1 MKKLFLL
8 LTLVFNFILATISF
22 GQKNDF
28 KWLLGYSTWNPID
41 TNWGITIIDF
51 DTPDG
56 NPVFRYDSA
65 KKIQFAITSAI
76 ISDDDGEYLFSC
88 NGSYIED
95 SSGHLMQNGDQLSD
109 GARKYNDIGEVALQG
124 ALILP
129 YPCDKSKYILFHTLE
144 SSLPDYGITNP
155 EYFYSIVE
163 LSSNYPKGK
172 VIHKRKSFLR
182 DTLAENVSAV
192 KHANGR
198 DWWIVISEGNHI
210 GYYVYLLSDKG
221 LELMS
226 KQTFEGFRGN
236 GGFGLSFF
244 SNDGK
249 YFATA
254 VSAGS
259 SLALAWNYLYFFT
272 FDRCTGKL
280 GDLTYKRFP
289 YQPTWGTGCS
299 FSTDSKLLYVATADT
314 IYQFE
319 ISGNELKNQRKIA
332 GYDGYVELVAP
343 PNSGY
348 LTEFGMLQLA
358 PNGKIYGMLP
368 LGSYRSLDVINNPN
382 LIGKD
387 CDFKPHSAW
396 SPTVK
401 TAIPSFPNFRLGPID
416 GSSCDTLGINN
427 VPWCWWSYNQD
438 TSDYLNFEFTDL
450 SAYEVEQWCW
460 DFGDPASGNTNTS
473 MEKNPMHEFSTN
485 GVYTVCLIVKNKNG
499 ADTLCRTIKIG
510 NVVSTENQKLEVE
523 INVFPNPCKDYL
535 VVNVLEYNPEKM
547 LLNLSNQLGQ
557 IVLAQKL
564 YQGSNVI
571 GMKEYE
577 KGVYFLSIQ
586 EQNSLLKK
594 EIIIKN

>member
-1 MKKLFLL
+1 MKKLFLF
-8 LTLVFNFILATISF
+8 LTLAFVIFFSPISF

-28 KWLLGYSTWNPID
+28 KWLLGYGTSNPID
-41 TNWGITIIDF
+41 TNWGITIMDF
-51 DTPDG
+51 NTDDG
-56 NPVFRYDSA
+56 NPILRYDGN
-65 KKIQFAITSAI
+65 KRIQFAITSAI
-76 ISDDDGEYLFSC
+76 ISDDNGEYLFSC

-95 SSGHLMQNGDQLSD
+95 STGHLMLNGDKLSD

-129 YPCDKSKYILFHTLE
+129 FPGDKSKYILFHTLE

-163 LSSNYPKGK
+163 QSTNYPKGK

-182 DTLAENVSAV
+182 DTLSENVSAV

-198 DWWIVISEGNHI
+198 DWWIVINEGNHI

-221 LELMS
+221 IELKS
-226 KQTFEGFRGN
+226 KQTFEGFRGS

-259 SLALAWNYLYFFT
+259 SLANAWNYLYFFT
-272 FDRCTGKL
+272 FDRCTGEL
-280 GDLTYKRFP
+280 GNLNYKRFP

-299 FSTDSKLLYVATADT
+299 FSSDSKLLYVATADT

-319 ISGNELKNQRKIA
+319 ISGNELKNQRRIA
-332 GYDGYVELVAP
+332 GYDGYAEIVVP

-387 CDFKPHSAW
+387 CDFKPHSVW

-416 GSSCDTLGINN
+416 GSTCDTLGIDNI
-427 VPWCWWSYNQD
+427 PWCHWRYDQD
-438 TSDYLNFEFTDL
+438 TSDYLNFNFTDL

-460 DFGDPASGNTNTS
+460 NFGDPKSDSNDS
-473 MEKNPMHEFSTN
+473 MKKNPNHRFSGN
-485 GVYTVCLIVKNKNG
+485 GVYDVTLIVKNSNG
-499 ADTLCRTIKIG
+499 SDTLLRTIKIG
-510 NVVSTENQKLEVE
+510 NVVSTKDESIIPDIQMW
-523 INVFPNPCKDYL
+523 PNPCKDYF
-535 VVNVLEYNPEKM
+535 VVNVLDYNPEKM
-547 LLNLSNQLGQ
+547 ILHLFNNLGKELITQR
-557 IVLAQKL
+557 L
-564 YQGSNVI
+564 YQGSNI
-571 GMKEYE
+571 FDAG
-577 KGVYFLSIQ
+577 FLSSGEYHILIH
-586 EQNSLLKK
+586 ENGK
-594 EIIIKN
+594 ELRTETLIKL